1 VQLAHKHPKTLK
13 KICAIAMAIASRAT
27 TRISKEGNSMSPK
40 VIKAYHQTEMLR
52 PTGTGF
58 VAKVEIVGIIDALR
72 DDAYV
77 FPTREEARRREVELA
92 EKWKFDHA
100 PPDREWEIQFCN

>member
-1 VQLAHKHPKTLK
+1 
-13 KICAIAMAIASRAT
+13 
-27 TRISKEGNSMSPK
+27 MSPK

-58 VAKVEIVGIIDALR
+58 VAKVEIVGIVDPLR

-77 FPTREEARRREVELA
+77 FPTRERGAKA
-92 EKWKFDHA
+92 
-100 PPDREWEIQFCN
+100 